1 MNTGLLKWSPLDIE
15 FFNFV
20 YRFSTQDQSLDD
32 SQDSWSSL
40 EVDTP
45 PSPPSVRRPEVLSS
59 DLLKRKIQTGV
70 QARVNE
76 FWKEKIGGYIMQGDY
91 LALIMEEK
99 DCITWKSYLWDVPQG
114 VLKFAINAGINTL
127 PTFDNLKR
135 WGKRVNDRC
144 PFCGNIQTLAHVLS
158 NCNVAL
164 EQGRFTWRHNSV
176 LSTIINI
183 MRPHLAAGKQ
193 LFSDLSGFQAPHGGT
208 IPPHILVTNLR
219 PDLFIVDEV
228 TKEAV
233 LFELTCPWDA
243 NIIRSHNYKEEK
255 YAPLVAD
262 LSRSFKTFHFSFE
275 VSARGQVTK
284 SNRARIKQLAFR
296 CCSEPRKITKSL
308 VTNVSKA
315 ALLSSYSL
323 FSARKE
329 PTWANPNPVIVR

>member
-1 MNTGLLKWSPLDIE
+1 MVPPLPVQNQ
-15 FFNFV
+15 FP
-20 YRFSTQDQSLDD
+20 TQDQSLDD

-40 EVDTP
+40 EIDTP
-45 PSPPSVRRPEVLSS
+45 PPARRPDVLTS

-70 QARVNE
+70 QARVND
-76 FWKEKIGGYIMQGDY
+76 FWKEKIGRYIMQGDY
-91 LALIMEEK
+91 LALIMEER
-99 DCITWKSYLWDVPQG
+99 DSITWKSYLWDVPQG

-158 NCNVAL
+158 NCNIAL

-183 MRPHLAAGKQ
+183 MRPHLITGRQ

-233 LFELTCPWDA
+233 VFELTCPWDT
-243 NIIRSHNYKEEK
+243 NITSSHTYKEEK

-262 LSRSFKTFHFSFE
+262 LSRSFKTYHFSFE
-275 VSARGQVTK
+275 VSARGQITK
-284 SNRARIKQLAFR
+284 SNRARIKELAFR
-296 CCSEPRKITKSL
+296 SCSEPRKITKSL
-308 VTNVSKA
+308 ITNISKA